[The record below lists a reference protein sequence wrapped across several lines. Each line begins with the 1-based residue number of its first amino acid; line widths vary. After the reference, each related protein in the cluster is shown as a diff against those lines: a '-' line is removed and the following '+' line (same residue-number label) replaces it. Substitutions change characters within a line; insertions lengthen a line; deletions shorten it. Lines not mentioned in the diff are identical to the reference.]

1 MFTQCLKRVNLSSK
15 PNILMKRRGV
25 SFFSVLILEKLIKF
39 LFRALEE
46 TSALFYGLNRKEEEW
61 LYLIMHEFLSTTDS
75 AILKF
80 CQEMNTRLFW
90 RWKILMVLKTT
101 VSQVYAS
108 RIYFFVSLSIDT
120 NFFSYIDILC
130 WLELCVLWNVMINNH
145 MFYNLSQLQNW
156 RGNEDFKT

>member
-1 MFTQCLKRVNLSSK
+1 MFTQCLKRVNISSK

-25 SFFSVLILEKLIKF
+25 SFFSVLILEKLIRF

-46 TSALFYGLNRKEEEW
+46 TYALFYGLNRKEEEC
-61 LYLIMHEFLSTTDS
+61 LHLIMHEFLNTTYS

-90 RWKILMVLKTT
+90 RWKILMVLKTA

-108 RIYFFVSLSIDT
+108 RIYFFASLSIDT
-120 NFFSYIDILC
+120 NLFSYIDILC
-130 WLELCVLWNVMINNH
+130 WLE
-145 MFYNLSQLQNW
+145 
-156 RGNEDFKT
+156 